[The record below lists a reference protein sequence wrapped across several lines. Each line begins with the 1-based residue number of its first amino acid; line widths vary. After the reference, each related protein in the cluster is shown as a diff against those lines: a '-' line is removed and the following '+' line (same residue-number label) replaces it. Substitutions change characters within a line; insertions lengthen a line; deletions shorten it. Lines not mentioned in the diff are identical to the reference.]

1 MIKRRAYLGGALSA
15 VTAASCNAQSAT
27 AATQNTPRPI
37 VSEPLVW
44 PVVAKLQPGIRS
56 FAGHTNTVPDIV
68 GKFGTPPSL
77 VIFTEGNHLMALL
90 GEEVVGAFPSW
101 AKSQSQYADLNLDNV
116 VVVTVPQP
124 IVVQT
129 LRTGAIAF
137 GNLTLEF
144 TRASGFYPDIVM
156 GGPAPLQALRKLGIV
171 EPQARFFS
179 RNRGRALVVRKGNPL
194 GINGLA
200 DVVRANARVAQAD
213 SVEGEARAG
222 NRAAVEALMGKVT
235 ADAFFANDVE
245 HFPGRLGIT
254 HRDLPEMV
262 ARGYADVG
270 LTQYHLISFWVR
282 TFPNH
287 FEMVPIA
294 GAERFSVKIAL
305 GRVIDPMRPRAREA
319 FEEFF
324 FGRAR
329 EVYPKYD
336 FTRMGDDE
344 YGATLVLD

>member
-1 MIKRRAYLGGALSA
+1 
-15 VTAASCNAQSAT
+15 
-27 AATQNTPRPI
+27 
-37 VSEPLVW
+37 
-44 PVVAKLQPGIRS
+44 
-56 FAGHTNTVPDIV
+56 
-68 GKFGTPPSL
+68 
-77 VIFTEGNHLMALL
+77 MALL

-200 DVVRANARVAQAD
+200 DVVTCQ
-213 SVEGEARAG
+213 
-222 NRAAVEALMGKVT
+222 
-235 ADAFFANDVE
+235 
-245 HFPGRLGIT
+245 
-254 HRDLPEMV
+254 
-262 ARGYADVG
+262 
-270 LTQYHLISFWVR
+270 
-282 TFPNH
+282 
-287 FEMVPIA
+287 
-294 GAERFSVKIAL
+294 
-305 GRVIDPMRPRAREA
+305 RAR
-319 FEEFF
+319 
-324 FGRAR
+324 RAS
-329 EVYPKYD
+329 
-336 FTRMGDDE
+336 
-344 YGATLVLD
+344 